1 MATAIP
7 FCSPDLVRL
16 LGGWVPAPAA
26 EGGMD
31 FAERLALRLGPLDA
45 IALQGLHQQLQ
56 ATRWPARRTPAT
68 LAAPLGADL
77 ERVRQALGQAIA
89 QEVEPFFELVLP
101 SRKGERAQPPS
112 MADAI
117 GTGYQRRH
125 AALQR
130 QMEQMAEALRD
141 HVRSVL
147 SGAAPRLQ
155 QLAAM
160 DAVLEQVMAPREQA
174 IWPRTGRALEQRW
187 RHWRRTLDAQAPE
200 DAAAWTAPGG
210 WVHAFALEWRQA
222 LLAERDLRLQP
233 VVGLVEAAAEG
244 HDH

>member
-1 MATAIP
+1 MATATP

-16 LGGWVPAPAA
+16 LGGWVAAPAA
-26 EGGMD
+26 GTGMD

-45 IALQGLHQQLQ
+45 ISLQGLHQQLR
-56 ATRWPARRTPAT
+56 TGRFPARRTPAT
-68 LAAPLGADL
+68 LARTLGEDV
-77 ERVRQALGQAIA
+77 ERVRQALDKAIA
-89 QEVEPFFELVLP
+89 QEVEPFFELQLP
-101 SRKGERAQPPS
+101 SRKGEAAPPPS

-160 DAVLEQVMAPREQA
+160 DAVLEKVLAAREQA
-174 IWPRTGRALEQRW
+174 AWPRTARILEQRW
-187 RHWRRTLDAQAPE
+187 RHWRRTHEAQPTE
-200 DAAAWTAPGG
+200 DSASWTAPGG
-210 WVHAFALEWRQA
+210 WVHAFAAEWREA
-222 LLAERDLRLQP
+222 LRAERDLRLQP
-233 VVGLVEAAAEG
+233 VAGLVEAAAEG